1 MPAPHDAG
9 LPHWPH
15 ALHVCTFEPEHC
27 FAVGEHTGFGPHEHE
42 PQAQLVVH
50 VWNPYVLHAC
60 VALGAHG
67 P

>member
-1 MPAPHDAG
+1 
-9 LPHWPH
+9 
-15 ALHVCTFEPEHC
+15 LHVCTLEPEHC
-27 FAVGEHTGFGPHEHE
+27 LALGEHTGFGPHEHE
-42 PQAQLVVH
+42 PHAQLALH